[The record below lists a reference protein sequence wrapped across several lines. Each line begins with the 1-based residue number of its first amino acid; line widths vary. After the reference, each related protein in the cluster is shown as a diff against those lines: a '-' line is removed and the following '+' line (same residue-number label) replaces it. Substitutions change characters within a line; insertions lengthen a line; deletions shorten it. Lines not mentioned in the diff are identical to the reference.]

1 MRKLV
6 YNEKQRTSLRN
17 GRQLCDRNSKNGNLI
32 TGGTRQDFSYILKGK
47 SKEDLVPEGKTKL
60 SYSEEIVH
68 I

>member
-1 MRKLV
+1 MK
-6 YNEKQRTSLRN
+6 NKGQISRN
-17 GRQLCDRNSKNGNLI
+17 GRQLCYRNSKNGNLI
-32 TGGTRQDFSYILKGK
+32 TGGTRQDFSYILKGQ